1 MAIKDEMLKQIVSE
15 IDETVAGGNQKV
27 IVDYDKA
34 KLVARMLTDLC
45 MNQVPAENLTNQY
58 IAGIKNI
65 CNNKN

>member
-1 MAIKDEMLKQIVSE
+1 MAIKDEMLRQIVSE
-15 IDETVAGGNQKV
+15 IDQTVDGGNQKV

-34 KLVARMLTDLC
+34 KLVAKMLTDLC
-45 MNQVPAENLTNQY
+45 MSQVPAENLTNQY